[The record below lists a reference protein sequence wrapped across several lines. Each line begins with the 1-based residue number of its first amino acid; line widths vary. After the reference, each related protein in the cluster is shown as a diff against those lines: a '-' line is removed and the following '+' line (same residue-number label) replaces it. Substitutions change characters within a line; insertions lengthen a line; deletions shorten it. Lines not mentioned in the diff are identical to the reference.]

1 MVKNFYRKVGFGLSL
16 KDEVPQDP
24 LKWAFNQLDQVPL
37 FTWGGT
43 IFSEKE
49 MREKF
54 GEFIYGDRK
63 ILRKKY
69 KNDKNKYRAEKINCD
84 TKQGRT
90 FLKAMN

>member
-16 KDEVPQDP
+16 QDEVPQNP
-24 LKWAFNQLDQVPL
+24 LKWALDQLDQVPL
-37 FTWGGT
+37 FSWEGT

-69 KNDKNKYRAEKINCD
+69 KNDKNKYRSEKINYD
-84 TKQGRT
+84 TKQGRI
-90 FLKAMN
+90 FLKVMN